1 MFNIIY
7 SEFLKLKKSY
17 LFTTAVIASVFLP
30 SIAFI
35 VSLSNDY
42 SDITS
47 VLKYTFIKDYR
58 ANIEVNCFC
67 FLHTVLFSLIAG
79 YIFSR
84 EFADKTDNVIY
95 TYPISRTKIFIGKL
109 ITLYIIISFIYVVQ
123 FLAMYLSL
131 CIAWHEF
138 PSNNFIITDM
148 KVNVYSL
155 LMQFILMPIPILI
168 ANITKNIIFPV
179 VYGVLGALSC
189 MCAIAVGSMY
199 SAIYMQFSPLMLPVI
214 PMYYFHAGDPIDFV
228 LISIS
233 AVFTFGIFM
242 FLSVYHFNKMELN

>member
-1 MFNIIY
+1 MFNIVY
-7 SEFLKLKKSY
+7 SEILKLKKSY

-30 SIAFI
+30 TIAFS
-35 VSLSNDY
+35 VSLPTDY
-42 SDITS
+42 SGISS
-47 VLKYTFIKDYR
+47 VLRYTFIKDYR

-67 FLHTVLFSLIAG
+67 FLYTVLFSLIAG

-109 ITLYIIISFIYVVQ
+109 VTLYIIIAFIYLVQ

-131 CIAWHEF
+131 CIAWHEL

-168 ANITKNIIFPV
+168 GNITKNIIFPV

-199 SAIYMQFSPLMLPVI
+199 SAIYMQFFPLMLPVI
-214 PMYYFHAGDPIDFV
+214 PMYYFHAGDPIDFI
-228 LISIS
+228 LTTIS
-233 AVFTFGIFM
+233 AVLTFGGFM
-242 FLSVYHFNKMELN
+242 FLSVYHYNNMEVN